1 MGRNSSRLHLMSIKV
16 CRLLSSCEEVLMG
29 HRVLFPKRIAYMR
42 KDCVTSP
49 WRVARDHCTG
59 TIIFLSRGGWKISN
73 ENKLLSKKKLFK
85 ESHVGKIEQVRSTIQ
100 VLFLM
105 LEKLFLVF
113 SVTPFQNS
121 RNRKKN
127 QNRSTD

>member
-100 VLFLM
+100 VLFNYSW
-105 LEKLFLVF
+105 F
-113 SVTPFQNS
+113 SVS
-121 RNRKKN
+121 RHFKIAEIGKKIKTV
-127 QNRSTD
+127 QQIKSRV